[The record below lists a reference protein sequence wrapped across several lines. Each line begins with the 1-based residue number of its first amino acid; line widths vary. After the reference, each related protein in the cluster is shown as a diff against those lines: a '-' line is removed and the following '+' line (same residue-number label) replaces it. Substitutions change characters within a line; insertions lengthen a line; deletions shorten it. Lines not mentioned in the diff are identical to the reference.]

1 MSADWDKQVD
11 VLVIGSGAGG
21 LLAGLVAAHNRAD
34 VLIVEKASEWGGS
47 SATSGGGI
55 WIPCSDQAK
64 ALGREDSAEEA
75 FTYVRKLSSP
85 NVPDSHIRAFI
96 DNAPEMLRWV
106 TANTIINYESL
117 PYPDYHV
124 EEPGGKDG
132 YRTHMPTPI
141 DGRLLGDDMAT
152 LRSASPAASLFG
164 YINWQFT
171 ETYAL
176 LFRPPGWTR
185 ALAKILV
192 RYYGDVGQRLRS
204 SKDRYLTLGN
214 ALAGGLRLALKEKGV
229 PLWLESPLSELVVE
243 EGRVVGA
250 IITHKG
256 KSLRIAACKGVVL
269 AAGGFEHS
277 AKLRAENIP
286 SQPKTVRSGGQT
298 NNTGDSI
305 VAAVKI
311 GADTRNMHSTWSAPV
326 FSVPG
331 EDRGRLSTIERA
343 LPGCIIVNQ
352 AGMRYL
358 NEAASYHIVGQQMV
372 RLNTLEAST
381 DPSWVIFDHR
391 FRHKYPMG
399 PLLPILPDWAQAKA
413 VQQILKK
420 AGTIAELAG
429 KIGVDAGALIA
440 TVSRFNEHAAKGEDP
455 DFQRGA
461 AIYDRV
467 FGDAANQPNPCL
479 APIVEAP
486 FYAFPIY
493 AGDIGTN
500 GGLVT
505 DDVAR
510 VLDTAGNPIPGL
522 YAAGNNAATMM
533 GESYPGAGATLGPGL
548 TFGYVAARDL
558 TGANE

>member
-85 NVPDSHIRAFI
+85 NVPDSHIHAFI

-106 TANTIINYESL
+106 TANTIINYEAL
-117 PYPDYHV
+117 PFPDYHV

>member
-1 MSADWDKQVD
+1 
-11 VLVIGSGAGG
+11 
-21 LLAGLVAAHNRAD
+21 
-34 VLIVEKASEWGGS
+34 
-47 SATSGGGI
+47 
-55 WIPCSDQAK
+55 
-64 ALGREDSAEEA
+64 
-75 FTYVRKLSSP
+75 
-85 NVPDSHIRAFI
+85 
-96 DNAPEMLRWV
+96 
-106 TANTIINYESL
+106 
-117 PYPDYHV
+117 
-124 EEPGGKDG
+124 
-132 YRTHMPTPI
+132 
-141 DGRLLGDDMAT
+141 
-152 LRSASPAASLFG
+152 
-164 YINWQFT
+164 
-171 ETYAL
+171 
-176 LFRPPGWTR
+176 
-185 ALAKILV
+185 
-192 RYYGDVGQRLRS
+192 
-204 SKDRYLTLGN
+204 
-214 ALAGGLRLALKEKGV
+214 
-229 PLWLESPLSELVVE
+229 
-243 EGRVVGA
+243 
-250 IITHKG
+250 
-256 KSLRIAACKGVVL
+256 
-269 AAGGFEHS
+269 
-277 AKLRAENIP
+277 
-286 SQPKTVRSGGQT
+286 VRSGGQT

-311 GADTRNMHSTWSAPV
+311 GAATRNMHSTWSAPV

-352 AGMRYL
+352 AGKRYL

-372 RLNTLEAST
+372 QLNTADAST

-420 AGTIAELAG
+420 AGSIAELAG
-429 KIGVDAGALIA
+429 KIGVDVGALTA
-440 TVSRFNEHAAKGEDP
+440 TVTRFNEHAAKGEDP

-461 AIYDRV
+461 AIYDRMY
-467 FGDAANQPNPCL
+467 GDAANAPNPCL

-505 DDVAR
+505 DDRAR
-510 VLDTAGNPIPGL
+510 VLDPKGAPIPGL

-548 TFGYVAARDL
+548 TFGYVAGRDL

>member
-85 NVPDSHIRAFI
+85 NVPDSHIHAFI

-106 TANTIINYESL
+106 TANTIINYEAL

>member
-1 MSADWDKQVD
+1 MTTAWDKQVD

-34 VLIVEKASEWGGS
+34 VLIVEKGSEWGGT

-64 ALGREDSAEEA
+64 ALGRQDSADEA
-75 FTYVRKLSSP
+75 FTYVRKLSSA

-124 EEPGGKDG
+124 EEDGGKDG
-132 YRTHMPTPI
+132 FRTHMPTPI

-152 LRSASPAASLFG
+152 LRAASPAASLFG

-176 LFRPPGWTR
+176 LFRPPGWTK
-185 ALAKILV
+185 ALGKILL
-192 RYYGDVGQRLRS
+192 RYYGDIGQRLKS

-214 ALAGGLRLALKEKGV
+214 ALAGGLRLALKDRGV
-229 PLWLESPLSELVVE
+229 QLWLDSPMTDLVTE
-243 EGRVVGA
+243 NGRVTGA
-250 IITHKG
+250 VVRRNG
-256 KSLRIAACKGVVL
+256 KLMRIGARRGVVL
-269 AAGGFEHS
+269 AAGGFEQS
-277 AKLRAENIP
+277 ARLRAQYVP
-286 SQPKTVRSGGQT
+286 SQPNPVRSGGNT

-305 VAAVKI
+305 VAALKV
-311 GADTRNMHSTWSAPV
+311 GAATRNMHSTWSAPV

-343 LPGCIIVNQ
+343 LPGCIMVNQ
-352 AGMRYL
+352 AGKRYL
-358 NEAASYHIVGQQMV
+358 NEAASYHIVGQKMV
-372 RLNTLEAST
+372 ALDAPGAGTM
-381 DPSWVIFDHR
+381 PSWVIFDHR

-399 PLLPILPDWAQAKA
+399 PLLPLLPDWAQSRA

-420 AGTIAELAG
+420 APTLEELAR
-429 KIGVDAGALIA
+429 KIGVDPAALTATVARFNAGAA
-440 TVSRFNEHAAKGEDP
+440 TGEDP

-461 AIYDRV
+461 AIYDRMY
-467 FGDAANQPNPCL
+467 GDASNQPNPCL
-479 APIVEAP
+479 APITQGP
-486 FYAFPIY
+486 FYAFPIH

-505 DDVAR
+505 DDCAR
-510 VLDTAGNPIPGL
+510 VLDDSGQPIAGL

-533 GESYPGAGATLGPGL
+533 GESYPGAGATLGPSL
-548 TFGYVAARDL
+548 TFGYVAGRHM
-558 TGANE
+558 TGANA

>member
-1 MSADWDKQVD
+1 MSGWDREVD
-11 VLVIGSGAGG
+11 VLVVGSGAGG

-64 ALGREDSAEEA
+64 ALGREDSADEA
-75 FTYVRKLSSP
+75 FTYVRKLSSA
-85 NVPDSHIRAFI
+85 NVPDAHIRAFI
-96 DNAPEMLRWV
+96 DNAPKMLRWV
-106 TANTIINYESL
+106 TANTTINYESL

-132 YRTHMPTPI
+132 FRTHMPTPM
-141 DGRLLGDDMAT
+141 DGRLLGEDMAT

-176 LFRPPGWTR
+176 LFRPPGWTK
-185 ALAKILV
+185 ALGKILW
-192 RYYGDVGQRLRS
+192 RYYGDIGQRLRS

-214 ALAGGLRLALKEKGV
+214 SLAGGLRLALKEKGV
-229 PLWLESPLSELVVE
+229 PLWLESPLTELLVE

-250 IITHKG
+250 IVTHKG
-256 KSLRIAACKGVVL
+256 KAMRIAAKKGVVL

-277 AKLRAENIP
+277 AKLRAEHIP
-286 SQPKTVRSGGQT
+286 SQPNTVRSGGQT

-311 GADTRNMHSTWSAPV
+311 GAATRNMHSTWSAPV

-352 AGMRYL
+352 AGKRYL

-372 RLNTLEAST
+372 RLNTADAST

-391 FRHKYPMG
+391 FRHRYPMG

-420 AGTIAELAG
+420 AGSIAELAA
-429 KIGVDAGALIA
+429 KIGVDAGALTA
-440 TVSRFNEHAAKGEDP
+440 TVSRFNDHAAKGEDP

-461 AIYDRV
+461 AIYDRMY
-467 FGDAANQPNPCL
+467 GDAANQPNPCL

-505 DDVAR
+505 DDRAR
-510 VLDTAGNPIPGL
+510 VLDAKGAPIPGL

-548 TFGYVAARDL
+548 TFGYVAGRDL

>member
-1 MSADWDKQVD
+1 
-11 VLVIGSGAGG
+11 
-21 LLAGLVAAHNRAD
+21 
-34 VLIVEKASEWGGS
+34 
-47 SATSGGGI
+47 
-55 WIPCSDQAK
+55 
-64 ALGREDSAEEA
+64 
-75 FTYVRKLSSP
+75 
-85 NVPDSHIRAFI
+85 
-96 DNAPEMLRWV
+96 V

>member
-1 MSADWDKQVD
+1 MTGWDREVD
-11 VLVIGSGAGG
+11 VLVVGSGAGG
-21 LLAGLVAAHNRAD
+21 LLAGLVAAHNRAE
-34 VLIVEKASEWGGS
+34 VLIVEKAPEWGGS

-64 ALGREDSAEEA
+64 ALGREDSPEEA
-75 FTYVRKLSSP
+75 FTYVRKLSSA
-85 NVPDSHIRAFI
+85 NVPDAHIRAFI
-96 DNAPEMLRWV
+96 DNAPKMLRWV
-106 TANTIINYESL
+106 TANTTINYESL

-132 YRTHMPTPI
+132 FRTHMPTPM
-141 DGRLLGDDMAT
+141 DGRLLGEDMAT

-176 LFRPPGWTR
+176 LFRPPGWAK
-185 ALAKILV
+185 ALGKILW
-192 RYYGDVGQRLRS
+192 RYYGDIGQRLRS

-214 ALAGGLRLALKEKGV
+214 SLAGGLRLALRQKNV
-229 PLWLESPLSELVVE
+229 PLWLESPLTELLVE

-250 IITHKG
+250 VVNHKG
-256 KSLRIAACKGVVL
+256 KAMRIAAKKGVVL

-277 AKLRAENIP
+277 AKLRAEHIP

-311 GADTRNMHSTWSAPV
+311 GAATRNMHSTWSAPV

-352 AGMRYL
+352 AGKRYL

-372 RLNTLEAST
+372 RLNTPEAST

-399 PLLPILPDWAQAKA
+399 PLLPILPDWAQAKP

-420 AGTIAELAG
+420 AGSISELAG
-429 KIGVDAGALIA
+429 KIGVDAGALTA
-440 TVSRFNEHAAKGEDP
+440 TVARFNEHAAKGEDP
-455 DFQRGA
+455 DFNRGA
-461 AIYDRV
+461 AVYDRMY
-467 FGDAANQPNPCL
+467 GDAANQPNPCL
-479 APIVEAP
+479 APIVQAP

-505 DDVAR
+505 DDRAR
-510 VLDTAGNPIPGL
+510 VLDGKGVPIPGL

-548 TFGYVAARDL
+548 TFGYVAGRDL

>member
-1 MSADWDKQVD
+1 MTAGWDKQVD

-21 LLAGLVAAHNRAD
+21 LLAGLVAAHNRAE
-34 VLIVEKASEWGGS
+34 VLIVEKAGEWGGS

-55 WIPCSDQAK
+55 WIPCSDQAR

-176 LFRPPGWTR
+176 LFRPPGWTK

-192 RYYGDVGQRLRS
+192 RYYGDVGQRLKS
-204 SKDRYLTLGN
+204 AKDRYLTLGN
-214 ALAGGLRLALKEKGV
+214 ALAGGLRLALKQRGV
-229 PLWLESPLSELVVE
+229 ELWLDSPLTELVQE
-243 EGRVVGA
+243 NGRVTGA
-250 IITHKG
+250 IIRHKG
-256 KSLRIAACKGVVL
+256 RTLRIGARKGVVL
-269 AAGGFEHS
+269 AAGGFEQS
-277 AKLRAENIP
+277 ATLRAKYVP
-286 SQPKTVRSGGQT
+286 LQPNPVRSGGQT
-298 NNTGDSI
+298 GNTGDSI
-305 VAAVKI
+305 VAALAV
-311 GADTRNMHSTWSAPV
+311 GAATRNMHSTWSAPV

-331 EDRGRLSTIERA
+331 EERGRLSTIERA

-352 AGMRYL
+352 AGKRYL

-372 RLNTLEAST
+372 ALDAPGAGTT
-381 DPSWVIFDHR
+381 PSWVVFDHR

-399 PLLPILPDWAQAKA
+399 PLLPLLPDWAQAA
-413 VQQILKK
+413 GVRASLKK
-420 AGTIAELAG
+420 APTIAGLAAQ
-429 KIGVDAGALIA
+429 IGVDAA
-440 TVSRFNEHAAKGEDP
+440 TLAATLDRFNSNAAKGEDP
-455 DFQRGA
+455 DFNRGA
-461 AIYDRV
+461 AVYDRMY
-467 FGDAANQPNPCL
+467 GDAGHQPNPCL

-493 AGDIGTN
+493 PGDIGTN

-533 GESYPGAGATLGPGL
+533 GESYPGAGATLGPSL
-548 TFGYVAARDL
+548 TFGYVAARHL
-558 TGANE
+558 TGAND

>member
-1 MSADWDKQVD
+1 
-11 VLVIGSGAGG
+11 
-21 LLAGLVAAHNRAD
+21 
-34 VLIVEKASEWGGS
+34 
-47 SATSGGGI
+47 
-55 WIPCSDQAK
+55 
-64 ALGREDSAEEA
+64 
-75 FTYVRKLSSP
+75 
-85 NVPDSHIRAFI
+85 
-96 DNAPEMLRWV
+96 
-106 TANTIINYESL
+106 
-117 PYPDYHV
+117 
-124 EEPGGKDG
+124 
-132 YRTHMPTPI
+132 
-141 DGRLLGDDMAT
+141 
-152 LRSASPAASLFG
+152 
-164 YINWQFT
+164 
-171 ETYAL
+171 
-176 LFRPPGWTR
+176 
-185 ALAKILV
+185 
-192 RYYGDVGQRLRS
+192 
-204 SKDRYLTLGN
+204 
-214 ALAGGLRLALKEKGV
+214 
-229 PLWLESPLSELVVE
+229 
-243 EGRVVGA
+243 
-250 IITHKG
+250 
-256 KSLRIAACKGVVL
+256 
-269 AAGGFEHS
+269 
-277 AKLRAENIP
+277 
-286 SQPKTVRSGGQT
+286 
-298 NNTGDSI
+298 
-305 VAAVKI
+305 
-311 GADTRNMHSTWSAPV
+311 MHSTWSAPV